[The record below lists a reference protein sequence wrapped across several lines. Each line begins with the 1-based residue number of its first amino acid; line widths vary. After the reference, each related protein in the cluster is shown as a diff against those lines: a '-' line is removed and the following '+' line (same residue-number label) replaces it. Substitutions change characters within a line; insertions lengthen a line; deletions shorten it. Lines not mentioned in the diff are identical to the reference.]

1 MSTLPKTTTPSKPV
15 APPTTTSAE
24 TQFPKAISD
33 AQFKTALPVVDVGKL
48 RKLTQNAFSSS
59 PYVNSVMGNTK

>member
-1 MSTLPKTTTPSKPV
+1 MSTLPNSTTPAKTT

-48 RKLTQNAFSSS
+48 RKLTQSAFNSS